1 MRLKGME
8 QAASDVEKIE
18 MLNFGTYKYEF
29 SAPER
34 LLLTRTNGR
43 QIELPSK
50 ELNMTDKMLPV
61 ATTA

>member
-29 SAPER
+29 SAP
-34 LLLTRTNGR
+34 
-43 QIELPSK
+43 
-50 ELNMTDKMLPV
+50 
-61 ATTA
+61 